1 MEGAARYTA
10 GVPRAQ
16 VTQRLSAVQV
26 ITNGDVLVGL
36 RRVTPGAQHESWESY
51 RKILFDSFYDRI
63 TLQFPR
69 LT

>member
-10 GVPRAQ
+10 GIPRAQ

-36 RRVTPGAQHESWESY
+36 RRVALPNFGSAVSG
-51 RKILFDSFYDRI
+51 RKIMISTGSEI
-63 TLQFPR
+63 SKAGIHR
-69 LT
+69 LEW